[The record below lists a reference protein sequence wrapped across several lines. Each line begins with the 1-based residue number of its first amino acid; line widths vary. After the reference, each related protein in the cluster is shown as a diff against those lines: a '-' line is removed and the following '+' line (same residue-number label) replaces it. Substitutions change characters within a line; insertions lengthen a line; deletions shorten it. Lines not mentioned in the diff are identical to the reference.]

1 MNAAAPSPAALRP
14 RAAVWPWLLL
24 AAAIIAVDQLTKAYF
39 DAALEYGERIA
50 VLPVFDFTLLYNRG
64 AAFSF
69 LAQQSGWQRW
79 LFTGLGTAAA
89 CFILWMLHRHRG
101 ERRFSLSLAMI
112 LGGALGNVIDRTL
125 HGHVID
131 FLLFYWRDW
140 YYPAFNVADIGITCG
155 AILLVADEVLRARAA
170 RKR

>member
-1 MNAAAPSPAALRP
+1 GPTWVPTPAIPTSAGDASATYSAPASRARRRKDANAMNAAAPSPAALRP

-89 CFILWMLHRHRG
+89 CFILWM
-101 ERRFSLSLAMI
+101 
-112 LGGALGNVIDRTL
+112 
-125 HGHVID
+125 
-131 FLLFYWRDW
+131 
-140 YYPAFNVADIGITCG
+140 
-155 AILLVADEVLRARAA
+155 
-170 RKR
+170 